1 MKIRSKILVPTI
13 LGIVVVLVVISFCQ
27 IAMIAYREKN
37 RIEDTITEVANRYA
51 MEILREFMTGGLS
64 TTQNLAITFESLYND
79 RSVNRN
85 ELNNIL
91 QHFLATHSE
100 LFAIWSVWENCDGLD
115 ESYLNRGL
123 GHPETGAFVPFWY
136 RASDGRILL
145 SECRFYNSPEPGKG
159 LYYKIPMERN
169 AAVIL
174 EPSQEVQNGEL
185 LQVVSFVSPIRIDG
199 EPVGV
204 VGVDFNL
211 NQLTQRIRE
220 FQFPAKGYNAYFF
233 SAGGIYVS
241 SSDSEKIGKSV
252 LAYEGLEKMEELRN
266 FSQRPYSIVQIGD
279 VYHVAVPVQMSED
292 SGAPWVFVLTV
303 EKSVLFRDA
312 YWLIGTTVFTVV
324 ILIFVVLL
332 IIFYVSQSI
341 VRPVRKISLMVEDI
355 AKGEADLSKT
365 LEVQSNDELGD
376 IASSINTFIVK
387 LRDIIRKMK
396 SAINSAADVQNKVTD
411 STKTA
416 ESFTQMMVSAVSSA
430 FTLMDDAKS
439 EMLGIS
445 QKLEDISMEVDGFK
459 VTVENGTAVVSQ
471 SSTAT
476 NEIVAT
482 INNISSNV
490 SGNAES
496 LQRLAEL
503 SEDGKNRMDENA
515 ALIKQI
521 HNSTKSMFDAIKVVN
536 GIAQQTNLLAMNAA
550 IEAAHAGEAGKGF
563 AVVAEEIRKMA
574 EDSSKNASIISKNL
588 IDAAKLVETVTVSNT
603 ATAEVFNDL
612 NQQVRRQALV
622 LAEVSSAM
630 LELAHSGNELLDISS
645 VSRDSMAAVD
655 NGASKI
661 ENSIVEINVLIKHIS
676 ANVDRVFEMIGD
688 VKTQNVEFGESMS
701 NLSQEAV
708 DLGSYFSD
716 IADEVNM
723 FTIDSNEE
731 SI

>member
-159 LYYKIPMERN
+159 LYFKIPMERN

-430 FTLMDDAKS
+430 FTLMDDAKN

-676 ANVDRVFEMIGD
+676 TNVDRVFEMIGD

>member
-185 LQVVSFVSPIRIDG
+185 LQVVSFVSPIRING

-211 NQLTQRIRE
+211 NRLTQRIRE

-266 FSQRPYSIVQIGD
+266 FSQRSYSIVQIGD

-312 YWLIGTTVFTVV
+312 YWLIGATVFTVV

-416 ESFTQMMVSAVSSA
+416 ESFTQMMVTAVSSA
-430 FTLMDDAKS
+430 FTLMDDAKN

>member
-185 LQVVSFVSPIRIDG
+185 LQVVSFVSPIRING

-266 FSQRPYSIVQIGD
+266 FSQRSYSIVQIGD

-312 YWLIGTTVFTVV
+312 YWLIGATVFTVV
-324 ILIFVVLL
+324 ILVFVVLL

-387 LRDIIRKMK
+387 LRNIIRKMK

-430 FTLMDDAKS
+430 FTLMDDAKN

>member
-185 LQVVSFVSPIRIDG
+185 LQVVSFVSPIRING

-211 NQLTQRIRE
+211 NRLTQRIRE

-266 FSQRPYSIVQIGD
+266 FSQRSYSIVQIGD

-312 YWLIGTTVFTVV
+312 YWLIGATVFTVV

-416 ESFTQMMVSAVSSA
+416 ESITQMMVTAVSSA
-430 FTLMDDAKS
+430 ITLMDDAKN

>member
-1 MKIRSKILVPTI
+1 MVPTI

-252 LAYEGLEKMEELRN
+252 LAYEGLEKMEELRD
-266 FSQRPYSIVQIGD
+266 FSQRSYSIVQIGD

-430 FTLMDDAKS
+430 FTLMDDAKN

-676 ANVDRVFEMIGD
+676 TNVDRVFEMIGD

>member
-266 FSQRPYSIVQIGD
+266 FSQRSYSIVQIGD

-430 FTLMDDAKS
+430 FTLMDDAKN

-676 ANVDRVFEMIGD
+676 TNVDRVFEMIGD

>member
-185 LQVVSFVSPIRIDG
+185 LQVVSFVSPIRING

-211 NQLTQRIRE
+211 NRLTQRIRE

-430 FTLMDDAKS
+430 FTLMDDAKN

>member
-64 TTQNLAITFESLYND
+64 TTENLAITFESLYND

-185 LQVVSFVSPIRIDG
+185 LQVVSFVSPIRING

-312 YWLIGTTVFTVV
+312 YWLIGATVFTVV

-430 FTLMDDAKS
+430 FTLMDDAKN

>member
-1 MKIRSKILVPTI
+1 MVPTI

-185 LQVVSFVSPIRIDG
+185 LQVVSFVSPIRING

-211 NQLTQRIRE
+211 NRLTQRIRE

-266 FSQRPYSIVQIGD
+266 FSQRSYSIVQIGD

-312 YWLIGTTVFTVV
+312 YWLIGATVFTVV

-416 ESFTQMMVSAVSSA
+416 ESFTQMMVTAVSSA
-430 FTLMDDAKS
+430 FTLMDDAKN

>member
-64 TTQNLAITFESLYND
+64 TTENLAITFESLYND

-185 LQVVSFVSPIRIDG
+185 LQVVSFVSPIRING

-266 FSQRPYSIVQIGD
+266 FSQRSYSIVQIGD

-312 YWLIGTTVFTVV
+312 YWLIGATVFTVV

-387 LRDIIRKMK
+387 LRNIIRKMK

-416 ESFTQMMVSAVSSA
+416 ESFTQMMVTAVSSA
-430 FTLMDDAKS
+430 FTLMDDAKN

-688 VKTQNVEFGESMS
+688 VKTQNQFD
-701 NLSQEAV
+701 N
-708 DLGSYFSD
+708 
-716 IADEVNM
+716 
-723 FTIDSNEE
+723 
-731 SI
+731 

>member
-1 MKIRSKILVPTI
+1 
-13 LGIVVVLVVISFCQ
+13 
-27 IAMIAYREKN
+27 
-37 RIEDTITEVANRYA
+37 
-51 MEILREFMTGGLS
+51 
-64 TTQNLAITFESLYND
+64 
-79 RSVNRN
+79 
-85 ELNNIL
+85 
-91 QHFLATHSE
+91 
-100 LFAIWSVWENCDGLD
+100 
-115 ESYLNRGL
+115 
-123 GHPETGAFVPFWY
+123 
-136 RASDGRILL
+136 
-145 SECRFYNSPEPGKG
+145 
-159 LYYKIPMERN
+159 
-169 AAVIL
+169 
-174 EPSQEVQNGEL
+174 
-185 LQVVSFVSPIRIDG
+185 
-199 EPVGV
+199 
-204 VGVDFNL
+204 
-211 NQLTQRIRE
+211 
-220 FQFPAKGYNAYFF
+220 
-233 SAGGIYVS
+233 
-241 SSDSEKIGKSV
+241 
-252 LAYEGLEKMEELRN
+252 
-266 FSQRPYSIVQIGD
+266 
-279 VYHVAVPVQMSED
+279 
-292 SGAPWVFVLTV
+292 
-303 EKSVLFRDA
+303 
-312 YWLIGTTVFTVV
+312 
-324 ILIFVVLL
+324 
-332 IIFYVSQSI
+332 
-341 VRPVRKISLMVEDI
+341 MVEDI

-365 LEVQSNDELGD
+365 FDVQSNDELGD

-430 FTLMDDAKS
+430 FTLMDDAKN

-676 ANVDRVFEMIGD
+676 TNVVRVFEMIGD

>member
-252 LAYEGLEKMEELRN
+252 LAYEGLEKMEELRD
-266 FSQRPYSIVQIGD
+266 FSQRSYSIVQIGD

-430 FTLMDDAKS
+430 FTLMDDAKN

-676 ANVDRVFEMIGD
+676 TNVDRVFEMIGD

>member
-185 LQVVSFVSPIRIDG
+185 LQVVSFVSPIRING

-266 FSQRPYSIVQIGD
+266 FSQRSYSIVQIGD

-312 YWLIGTTVFTVV
+312 YWLIGATVFTVV

-430 FTLMDDAKS
+430 FTLMDDAKN

-676 ANVDRVFEMIGD
+676 TNVDRVFEMIGD

>member
-185 LQVVSFVSPIRIDG
+185 LQVVSFVSPIRING

-266 FSQRPYSIVQIGD
+266 FSQRSYSIVQIGD

-312 YWLIGTTVFTVV
+312 YWLIGATVFTVV

-387 LRDIIRKMK
+387 LRNIIRKMK

-416 ESFTQMMVSAVSSA
+416 ESFTQMMVTAVSSA
-430 FTLMDDAKS
+430 FTLMDDAKN

>member
-266 FSQRPYSIVQIGD
+266 FSQRSYSIVQIGD

-312 YWLIGTTVFTVV
+312 YWLIGATVFTVV

-387 LRDIIRKMK
+387 LRNIIRKMK

-416 ESFTQMMVSAVSSA
+416 ESFTQMMVTAVSSA
-430 FTLMDDAKS
+430 FTLMDDAKN

-716 IADEVNM
+716 
-723 FTIDSNEE
+723 TI
-731 SI
+731 

>member
-252 LAYEGLEKMEELRN
+252 LAYEGLEKMEELRD
-266 FSQRPYSIVQIGD
+266 FSQRSYSIVQIGD

-430 FTLMDDAKS
+430 FTLMDDAKN

-676 ANVDRVFEMIGD
+676 TNVDRVFFFFFD

>member
-1 MKIRSKILVPTI
+1 MVPTI

-430 FTLMDDAKS
+430 FTLMDDAKN

-676 ANVDRVFEMIGD
+676 TNVDRVFEMIGD

>member
-64 TTQNLAITFESLYND
+64 TTENLAITFESLYND

-266 FSQRPYSIVQIGD
+266 FSQRSYSIVQIGD

-312 YWLIGTTVFTVV
+312 YWLIGATVFTVV

-430 FTLMDDAKS
+430 FTLMDDAKN

>member
-266 FSQRPYSIVQIGD
+266 FSQRSYSIVQIGD

-312 YWLIGTTVFTVV
+312 YWLIGATVFTVV

-387 LRDIIRKMK
+387 LRNIIRKMK

-416 ESFTQMMVSAVSSA
+416 ESFTQMMVTAVSSA
-430 FTLMDDAKS
+430 FTLMDDAKN

>member
-185 LQVVSFVSPIRIDG
+185 LQVVSFVSPIRING

-211 NQLTQRIRE
+211 NRLTQRIRE

-266 FSQRPYSIVQIGD
+266 FSQRSYSIVQIGD

-312 YWLIGTTVFTVV
+312 YWLIGATVFTVV

-387 LRDIIRKMK
+387 LRNIIRKMK

-430 FTLMDDAKS
+430 FTLMDDAKN

>member
-1 MKIRSKILVPTI
+1 MVPTI

-185 LQVVSFVSPIRIDG
+185 LQVVSFVSPIRING

-211 NQLTQRIRE
+211 NRLTQRIRE

-266 FSQRPYSIVQIGD
+266 FSQRSYSIVQIGD

-312 YWLIGTTVFTVV
+312 YWLIGATVFTVV

-430 FTLMDDAKS
+430 FTLMDDAKN

>member
-185 LQVVSFVSPIRIDG
+185 LQVVSFVSPIRING

-211 NQLTQRIRE
+211 NRLTQRIRE

-312 YWLIGTTVFTVV
+312 YWLIGATVFTVV

-430 FTLMDDAKS
+430 FTLMDDAKN

>member
-185 LQVVSFVSPIRIDG
+185 LQVVSFVSPIRING

-211 NQLTQRIRE
+211 NRLTQRIRE

-266 FSQRPYSIVQIGD
+266 FSQRSYSIVQIGD

-312 YWLIGTTVFTVV
+312 YWLIGATVFTVV

-430 FTLMDDAKS
+430 FTLMDDAKN

>member
-185 LQVVSFVSPIRIDG
+185 LQVVSFVSPIRING

-430 FTLMDDAKS
+430 FTLMDDAKN

>member
-169 AAVIL
+169 ASVIL

-185 LQVVSFVSPIRIDG
+185 LQVVSFVSPIRING

-211 NQLTQRIRE
+211 NRLTQRIRE

-266 FSQRPYSIVQIGD
+266 FSQRSYSIVQIGD

-312 YWLIGTTVFTVV
+312 YWLIGATVFTVV

-430 FTLMDDAKS
+430 FTLMDDAKN

>member
-1 MKIRSKILVPTI
+1 
-13 LGIVVVLVVISFCQ
+13 
-27 IAMIAYREKN
+27 
-37 RIEDTITEVANRYA
+37 
-51 MEILREFMTGGLS
+51 
-64 TTQNLAITFESLYND
+64 
-79 RSVNRN
+79 
-85 ELNNIL
+85 
-91 QHFLATHSE
+91 
-100 LFAIWSVWENCDGLD
+100 
-115 ESYLNRGL
+115 
-123 GHPETGAFVPFWY
+123 
-136 RASDGRILL
+136 
-145 SECRFYNSPEPGKG
+145 
-159 LYYKIPMERN
+159 
-169 AAVIL
+169 
-174 EPSQEVQNGEL
+174 
-185 LQVVSFVSPIRIDG
+185 
-199 EPVGV
+199 
-204 VGVDFNL
+204 
-211 NQLTQRIRE
+211 
-220 FQFPAKGYNAYFF
+220 
-233 SAGGIYVS
+233 
-241 SSDSEKIGKSV
+241 
-252 LAYEGLEKMEELRN
+252 
-266 FSQRPYSIVQIGD
+266 
-279 VYHVAVPVQMSED
+279 
-292 SGAPWVFVLTV
+292 
-303 EKSVLFRDA
+303 
-312 YWLIGTTVFTVV
+312 
-324 ILIFVVLL
+324 
-332 IIFYVSQSI
+332 
-341 VRPVRKISLMVEDI
+341 
-355 AKGEADLSKT
+355 
-365 LEVQSNDELGD
+365 
-376 IASSINTFIVK
+376 
-387 LRDIIRKMK
+387 
-396 SAINSAADVQNKVTD
+396 
-411 STKTA
+411 
-416 ESFTQMMVSAVSSA
+416 MMVTAVSSA
-430 FTLMDDAKS
+430 FTLMDDAKN

>member
-185 LQVVSFVSPIRIDG
+185 LQVVSFVSPIRING

-312 YWLIGTTVFTVV
+312 YWLIGATVFTVV

-430 FTLMDDAKS
+430 FTLMDDAKN

>member
-324 ILIFVVLL
+324 VLIFVVLL

-430 FTLMDDAKS
+430 FTLMDDAKN

>member
-185 LQVVSFVSPIRIDG
+185 LQVVSFVSPIRING

-266 FSQRPYSIVQIGD
+266 FSQRSYSIVQIGD

-312 YWLIGTTVFTVV
+312 YWLIGATVFTVV

-430 FTLMDDAKS
+430 FTLMDDAKN

>member
-1 MKIRSKILVPTI
+1 MVPTI

-430 FTLMDDAKS
+430 FTLMDDAKN

>member
-91 QHFLATHSE
+91 QHFLATHPE

-169 AAVIL
+169 ASVIL

-185 LQVVSFVSPIRIDG
+185 LQVVSFVSPIRING

-211 NQLTQRIRE
+211 NRLTQRIRE

-266 FSQRPYSIVQIGD
+266 FSQRSYSIVQIGD

-312 YWLIGTTVFTVV
+312 YWLIGATVFTVV

-387 LRDIIRKMK
+387 LRNIIRKMK

-416 ESFTQMMVSAVSSA
+416 ESFTQMMVTAVSSA
-430 FTLMDDAKS
+430 FTLMDDAKN

>member
-185 LQVVSFVSPIRIDG
+185 LQVVSFVSPIRING

-211 NQLTQRIRE
+211 NRLTQRIRE

-266 FSQRPYSIVQIGD
+266 FSQRSYSIVQIGD

-312 YWLIGTTVFTVV
+312 YWLIGATVFTVV
-324 ILIFVVLL
+324 ILVFVVLL

-387 LRDIIRKMK
+387 LRNIIRKMK

-430 FTLMDDAKS
+430 FTLMDDAKN

>member
-1 MKIRSKILVPTI
+1 MVPTI

-159 LYYKIPMERN
+159 LYFKIPMERN

-430 FTLMDDAKS
+430 FTLMDDAKN

-676 ANVDRVFEMIGD
+676 TNVDRVFEMIGD

>member
-1 MKIRSKILVPTI
+1 MVPTI

-185 LQVVSFVSPIRIDG
+185 LQVVSFVSPIRING

-211 NQLTQRIRE
+211 NRLTQRIRE

-312 YWLIGTTVFTVV
+312 YWLIGATVFTVV

-387 LRDIIRKMK
+387 LRNIIRKMK

-430 FTLMDDAKS
+430 FTLMDDAKN